1 MRARGAA
8 EPAPLR
14 TGAPSAARLL
24 RGCGPCPALAMGR
37 GAAAAAGLVALVVLG
52 APPAAGTE
60 LSGVFQWIAKAECYF
75 INGTERVKY
84 VERHS
89 YNREQLLHFHS
100 DVGHFVGVTP
110 LWGEG
115 DNSQSISRPFYSI
128 PSPSRPF
135 QLSPLSPNSP
145 QLIPVCPRSL
155 PVPPTVSISLVP
167 SSSQPSPGCLLCSV
181 MDFYSAHIQLRW
193 FQGQQEL
200 PVVATDVVPNGD
212 WTYQLLVLLETA
224 PSVGSPTPVVG
235 VLTPAHPPE
244 MPLDAARSKM
254 LTEIGGSVL
263 DFVFLALG
271 LAWSWAGGR
280 SVLFQDRNP
289 KRVSPGSSQLL
300 TPCVLRGISSGQTKC
315 QYYIL
320 NTHWSDHTIPK
331 KLISSQTTTHGH
343 GCVMVTVMVIS
354 WSCVAMGNK
363 DTQAS
368 LLAPKTVYCNQPSLF
383 IPET

>member
-100 DVGHFVGVTP
+100 DVARY
-110 LWGEG
+110 W
-115 DNSQSISRPFYSI
+115 NSLRDFMRLKRTAAHCYCRSTCEVSA
-128 PSPSRPF
+128 
-135 QLSPLSPNSP
+135 
-145 QLIPVCPRSL
+145 LIPVCPRSL

-271 LAWSWAGGR
+271 LDYVLVKGKFGR
-280 SVLFQDRNP
+280 ESP
-289 KRVSPGSSQLL
+289 KGLLQNKQTHTAPLPQLVGAEFLREKWKEPVYL
-300 TPCVLRGISSGQTKC
+300 TSTAPQAHKMN
-315 QYYIL
+315 
-320 NTHWSDHTIPK
+320 NT
-331 KLISSQTTTHGH
+331 G
-343 GCVMVTVMVIS
+343 
-354 WSCVAMGNK
+354 
-363 DTQAS
+363 
-368 LLAPKTVYCNQPSLF
+368 
-383 IPET
+383 

>member
-110 LWGEG
+110 LWGEAPQNLPG
-115 DNSQSISRPFYSI
+115 TRP
-128 PSPSRPF
+128 RA
-135 QLSPLSPNSP
+135 LSPPCAHSRRLPSFRVQTSNPSLSH
-145 QLIPVCPRSL
+145 
-155 PVPPTVSISLVP
+155 
-167 SSSQPSPGCLLCSV
+167 SQPSPGCLLCSV

-271 LAWSWAGGR
+271 LDYVLVKGKFGR
-280 SVLFQDRNP
+280 ESP
-289 KRVSPGSSQLL
+289 KGLLQNKQTHTAPLPQLVGAEFLREKWKEPVYL
-300 TPCVLRGISSGQTKC
+300 TSTAPQAHKMN
-315 QYYIL
+315 
-320 NTHWSDHTIPK
+320 NT
-331 KLISSQTTTHGH
+331 G
-343 GCVMVTVMVIS
+343 
-354 WSCVAMGNK
+354 
-363 DTQAS
+363 
-368 LLAPKTVYCNQPSLF
+368 
-383 IPET
+383 